1 MKKQATKA
9 PEIPGD
15 REQLAHRSTID
26 IPGISEPVGTE
37 KMIEIIHE
45 AMGTPIA
52 KPAAKARPKAPPKIA
67 PKGKKPTAK
76 PKPRS
81 KG

>member
-15 REQLAHRSTID
+15 REQLAHRSVID

-45 AMGTPIA
+45 AMGV
-52 KPAAKARPKAPPKIA
+52 PAAKAQPKAPPKIA
-67 PKGKKPTAK
+67 SKGEKPTAK
-76 PKPRS
+76 PKPRPR
-81 KG
+81 G